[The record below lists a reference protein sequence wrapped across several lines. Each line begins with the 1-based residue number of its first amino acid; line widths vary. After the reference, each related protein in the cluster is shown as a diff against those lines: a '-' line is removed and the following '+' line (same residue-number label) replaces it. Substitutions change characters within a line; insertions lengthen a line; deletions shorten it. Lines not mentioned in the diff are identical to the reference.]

1 MSMKSICILGLF
13 AALAAACS
21 TGTQQKKTDKCAA
34 AGFDSIEIAPTSGMI
49 KVSHTVRWMVY
60 KNHRVVKE
68 EVYFPL
74 KDNDDDSVVQVPVSG
89 VKAWKID
96 GLVRDIYVNHTSRDI
111 DSLVSDDYCYDLGGL
126 EVAVYY
132 PGKVVRYEYDHGYA
146 GARYSAAFNKLL
158 ELTGLEWRLS
168 Q

>member
-1 MSMKSICILGLF
+1 M
-13 AALAAACS
+13 
-21 TGTQQKKTDKCAA
+21 
-34 AGFDSIEIAPTSGMI
+34 
-49 KVSHTVRWMVY
+49 
-60 KNHRVVKE
+60 
-68 EVYFPL
+68 YFPL

-158 ELTGLEWRLS
+158 ELTGLEWRLP

>member
-1 MSMKSICILGLF
+1 MTSICILGLF
-13 AALAAACS
+13 AALVAGCS

-74 KDNDDDSVVQVPVSG
+74 KD
-89 VKAWKID
+89 
-96 GLVRDIYVNHTSRDI
+96 TSRDI

-158 ELTGLEWRLS
+158 ELTGLEWRLP

>member
-1 MSMKSICILGLF
+1 M
-13 AALAAACS
+13 
-21 TGTQQKKTDKCAA
+21 
-34 AGFDSIEIAPTSGMI
+34 
-49 KVSHTVRWMVY
+49 
-60 KNHRVVKE
+60 KE

-158 ELTGLEWRLS
+158 ELTGLEWRLP

>member
-13 AALAAACS
+13 AALVAGCS

-34 AGFDSIEIAPTSGMI
+34 AG
-49 KVSHTVRWMVY
+49 
-60 KNHRVVKE
+60 
-68 EVYFPL
+68 YFPL

-158 ELTGLEWRLS
+158 ELTGLEWRLP